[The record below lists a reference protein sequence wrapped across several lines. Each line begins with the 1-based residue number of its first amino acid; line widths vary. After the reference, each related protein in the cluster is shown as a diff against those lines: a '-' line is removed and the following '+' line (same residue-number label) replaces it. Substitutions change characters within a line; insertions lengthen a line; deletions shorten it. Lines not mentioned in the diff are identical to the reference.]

1 MRERLDL
8 LQWYAVFGGAAAW
21 ALQLVLGFA
30 GIQHECGIGGSP
42 SGLGSDVWQLALLV
56 LGALAVIGAEG
67 AAALV
72 FVRTRETRS
81 DDPPP
86 HGRLHFLAAAALV
99 ANLLF
104 LVMIVLAGVAAIS
117 GALCTGA

>member
-1 MRERLDL
+1 MSNRLDL
-8 LQWYAVFGGAAAW
+8 LQWYAVFGGAGAW

-30 GIQHECGIGGSP
+30 AAQHECGIGGTP
-42 SGLGSDVWQLALLV
+42 SGLGSDLWQAALLG
-56 LGALAVIGAEG
+56 LGALAVVAAEA

-72 FVRTRETRS
+72 FFRTRDTRA

-86 HGRLHFLAAAALV
+86 HGRHHFLAGAALV
-99 ANLLF
+99 ANALF
-104 LVMIVLAGVAAIS
+104 FVMIVLGGVAAIS